1 MATVDRWRYVEEG
14 RDDVFV
20 GGLVDVDDWVAII
33 GQRPLRLNGVPMG
46 GQRKGG
52 EERLDDRKVGR
63 KRIRG
68 CGNKVRACEDGKRRS
83 QDDSNSRG
91 LTRKSML
98 SKRGPFPL
106 ESWCLGGADDL
117 GLVCCRARADQTP
130 RKKTVTTRCSEAGGT
145 EYVQDKSTRSL

>member
-52 EERLDDRKVGR
+52 GETGRQEGR
-63 KRIRG
+63 KEE
-68 CGNKVRACEDGKRRS
+68 NKRLRKQGE
-83 QDDSNSRG
+83 G
-91 LTRKSML
+91 L
-98 SKRGPFPL
+98 
-106 ESWCLGGADDL
+106 
-117 GLVCCRARADQTP
+117 
-130 RKKTVTTRCSEAGGT
+130 
-145 EYVQDKSTRSL
+145 